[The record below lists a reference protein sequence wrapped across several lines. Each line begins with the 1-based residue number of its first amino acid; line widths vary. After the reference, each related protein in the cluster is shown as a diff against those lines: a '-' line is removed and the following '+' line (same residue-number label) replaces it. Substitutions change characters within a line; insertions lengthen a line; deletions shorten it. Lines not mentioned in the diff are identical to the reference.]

1 MTVEPSVNPERPE
14 EAGSAESPLVA
25 ARRRRR
31 WPRLLGYLLL
41 GLLALLVVAIAVVW
55 TQRRPLASDILARE
69 LAKRGVQATYHLD
82 RVGLR
87 TQQVSNLVIGDP
99 RRPDLTARIAQV
111 QMRILLNGRV
121 EIYRV
126 VARGVRLNGR
136 FVGNKVSW
144 GQLDKLLPTPSTPGK
159 PFTLPDI
166 AVDLADTSIALATP
180 FGPLGVAVEGAGNL
194 TGGFKGRLAASSP
207 RLAPGRCS
215 LEGMRA
221 TVRLAVIARR
231 PQVTG
236 PVSATGFS
244 CPTSN
249 IAVAQPRFDV
259 DVSFSEAFERFLGK
273 ARVGAAGVH
282 VGVNALAGM
291 NGTVSVAGDPTRA
304 LGKLDVAALGAR
316 LADVSAARTRLSGSY
331 LLNARRGEITLVSDY
346 AVQGVSLA
354 PTLTAGFTDS
364 LGGAKGTPL
373 EPLAVALRQAV
384 GNATR
389 DMAANGS
396 LRLVNFTGGG
406 AVRVETANVRSASG
420 ARIQVA
426 GGDGITYY
434 WPSKKLRLD
443 GTVATEGGGL
453 PTARIA
459 LRMPRGG
466 GPVSGRAE
474 LAPYSAGGAR
484 LALAPVTFAAQAN
497 GGTSLDT
504 VVVLDG
510 PLAGGRVQGLRFPV
524 NGSIGPGSALAFGRG
539 CVPMSFTAL
548 QLGSL
553 QLGRTTVPVC
563 ATGQAIVTRQANG
576 AIGVGAFANRL
587 AVAGRLG
594 SSPFFAQTQRLTML
608 DTKRFDL
615 TAVRARLGNPAAPIL
630 LDAANLKGSFIPGGL
645 AGMFSGGDGIIGKVP
660 LKMTEARGDWRF
672 VDGRLSVAG
681 GLTAND
687 IGVDPPRFYA
697 LRSEDFRFLLDHDLI
712 TASGSLHQPSSRT
725 LVTNVAIR
733 HRLSSG
739 VGGATLDVPG
749 IRFSTGGLQPEQLT
763 RLSEGVIALVNGEVH
778 GQGRIDWNNAQV
790 TSTGSFTTDNM
801 DLAAAFG
808 PVTGLKGTIN
818 FSDLLGLETA
828 PGQTL
833 SIASLNPGIEVL
845 NGTVR
850 YQLLPGQLVRI
861 EEGRWPFM
869 GGTLILQETVLNLGK
884 PSAKRLTFRVEG
896 LDANQFVQSF
906 GFKEISAEG
915 VFDGVLPMIF
925 DENGGRIVG
934 GRLDSRAPGG
944 RLSYN
949 GTVSKADLGTAGNLV
964 FNALKDLR
972 YRSMIIRLDGDLAGE
987 FGTRLTVDGVS
998 LAGSTGT
1005 QRLIQRVINVPLKFN
1020 VSIRGPFRA
1029 LINMAKSMRDP
1040 RELISTTLEVPLENI
1055 PGITTEVRRK
1065 EDEQTQTQTPVV
1077 DQTTAPAR

>member
-1 MTVEPSVNPERPE
+1 MTERTEEPAPSGSSVVI
-14 EAGSAESPLVA
+14 L
-25 ARRRRR
+25 RRRR

-41 GLLALLVVAIAVVW
+41 GLLALLLIAVAGVW
-55 TQRRPLASDILARE
+55 IQRRPLAADILSRE
-69 LAKRGVQATYHLD
+69 LDRRGVRATYHLD
-82 RVGLR
+82 KVGLR

-99 RRPDLTARIAQV
+99 VNPDLTARVAQV

-126 VARGVRLNGR
+126 VARGVRLKGR
-136 FVGNKVSW
+136 VVGDKVSW
-144 GQLDKLLPTPSTPGK
+144 GQIDKLLPPPSGK
-159 PFTLPDI
+159 PFSLPDI
-166 AVDLADTSIALATP
+166 TVDLADARISLATP

-194 TGGFKGRLAASSP
+194 TGGFKGRLAAASP
-207 RLAPGRCS
+207 RLTPGRCS

-221 TVRLAVIARR
+221 AVSIAVTARR

-236 PVSATGFS
+236 PVSASSFV

-249 IAVAQPRFDV
+249 VAVTQPRFDV
-259 DVSFSEAFERFLGK
+259 DVGFSEAFARFIGK
-273 ARVGAAGVH
+273 ARVDAAAVK

-291 NGTVSVAGDPTRA
+291 SGQISVAGDPTRA
-304 LGKLDVAALGAR
+304 LGKLDVSALGAR
-316 LADVSAARTRLSGSY
+316 LVDVTAARTRLNGSY
-331 LLNARRGEITLVSDY
+331 LINARRGEITLVSDY
-346 AVQGVSLA
+346 AAQGVSLA
-354 PTLTAGFTDS
+354 PSVTAGLTNS
-364 LGGAKGTPL
+364 LNGVRGLPV
-373 EPLAVALRQAV
+373 EPLTQAIAQAV
-384 GNATR
+384 ERAQR
-389 DMAANGS
+389 DLAAQGS
-396 LRLVNFTGGG
+396 LRLVNFAGGG

-420 ARIQVA
+420 ARVQVS
-426 GGDGITYY
+426 GGDGMTYY
-434 WPSKKLRLD
+434 WPSKRLRID
-443 GTVATEGGGL
+443 GNIATQGGGL
-453 PTARIA
+453 PTAQVA
-459 LRMPRGG
+459 LNNPRGG
-466 GPVSGRAE
+466 GPISGRAE
-474 LAPYSAGGAR
+474 IAPYAANGAR
-484 LALAPVTFAAQAN
+484 LALAPVSFTAQRD
-497 GGTSLDT
+497 GGTAITTLAL
-504 VVVLDG
+504 LDG
-510 PLAGGRVQGLRFPV
+510 PVASGMVRGLRIPV
-524 NGSIGPGSALAFGRG
+524 SGSIGPGSALEFGRG
-539 CVPMSFTAL
+539 CTPVSFSSLT
-548 QLGSL
+548 LGSL
-553 QLGRTTVPVC
+553 QLGRTAVPVC
-563 ATGQAIVTRQANG
+563 ANG
-576 AIGVGAFANRL
+576 RGVLSRLSNGEIALRAFANQL
-587 AVAGRLG
+587 AVQGRLG
-594 SSPFFAQTQRLTML
+594 SSPFFARTDRLTML

-615 TAVRARLGNPAAPIL
+615 TAVRARLGNPEAPIL
-630 LDAANLKGSFIPGGL
+630 LNAANLRGSFVAGGL
-645 AGMFSGGDGIIGKVP
+645 AGTLSGGDGIIGKVP
-660 LKMTEARGDWRF
+660 LKMTEVRGDWSF
-672 VDGRLSVAG
+672 LNGRLVVNG

-697 LRSEDFRFLLDHDLI
+697 LRSEDFRFLLDHDRI
-712 TASGSLHQPSSRT
+712 TAAGSLHHPASGA

-749 IRFSTGGLQPEQLT
+749 ITFATGGLQPEQLT
-763 RLSEGVIALVNGEVH
+763 RLSEGVIALVNGSVR
-778 GQGRIDWNNAQV
+778 GQGRIDWNGSKV
-790 TSTGSFTTDNM
+790 SSTGDFTTDNM

-808 PVTGLKGTIN
+808 PVSGLKGTVH
-818 FSDLLGLETA
+818 FTDLLGLETA

-833 SIASLNPGIEVL
+833 NIASLNPGIEVL
-845 NGTVR
+845 NGSVR

-869 GGTLILQETVLNLGK
+869 GGTLILEETVLDLGK

-949 GTVSKADLGTAGNLV
+949 GAVSKADLGLAGGLV
-964 FNALKDLR
+964 FSALKDLR
-972 YRSMIIRLDGDLAGE
+972 FRSMIIRLDGDLAGE

-1005 QRLIQRVINVPLKFN
+1005 QRLIRRVINVPLKFN

-1065 EDEQTQTQTPVV
+1065 EDEQTQSQTPVT
-1077 DQTTAPAR
+1077 QPTTTPAR